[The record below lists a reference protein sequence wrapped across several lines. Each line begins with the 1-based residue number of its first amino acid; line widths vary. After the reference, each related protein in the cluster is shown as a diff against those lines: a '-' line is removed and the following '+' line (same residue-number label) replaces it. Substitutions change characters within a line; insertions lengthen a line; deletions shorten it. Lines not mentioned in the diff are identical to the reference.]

1 MTIAYRLYQTSDAGQ
16 INDLAHRVFNLAPFS
31 GEVWQRMEEH
41 DHLTVVAAEGGK
53 IVGAIP
59 FDLRDFLLRPGLSI
73 RSAFAHM
80 VCVDAAYRSRGIGSG
95 MLELAKEHLPQLC
108 QAMFVYTGVEGKPPY
123 TFYEKNGFVDLHYS
137 RFYSLTNPQAV
148 VSPDVQVSPFDPALI
163 GEDHLN
169 AAYQRAFPLHAGFPV
184 HSPSY
189 WQRAIASIIY
199 VEIPAELW
207 IATLNRGSD
216 LAGYAIF
223 GYIRGHVTVLE
234 LAAGPSE
241 LGLPVKL
248 LQGVIAAA
256 ASRGVSLVNMLAG
269 VHHPALPS
277 LLELGFRPD
286 PRSRAEVVAGL
297 ALRFDLLWEKLTR
310 GKPPFSLDVWTP
322 THAPSFPGPGKP
334 LTLEMKAPTLHR
346 LFLCR
351 EHLSAALQAERIT
364 SPILDL
370 PLETLQS
377 TFQPAPWVFHRLEW
391 I

>member
-1 MTIAYRLYQTSDAGQ
+1 MPIAYRLYRPSDAEQ
-16 INDLAHRVFNLAPFS
+16 VNDLAHRVFHLAPFS
-31 GEVWQRMEEH
+31 GAVWQRMEEH
-41 DHLTVVAAEGGK
+41 DHLTVVAAEGDK
-53 IVGAIP
+53 VIGAIP
-59 FDLRDFLLRPGLSI
+59 FNLRDFLLRPGLSI

-80 VCVDAAYRSRGIGSG
+80 VCVDASYRSRGIGSG
-95 MLELAKEHLPQLC
+95 MMELAKEHLPQLC

-137 RFYSLTNPQAV
+137 RFYSLTHPQAAA
-148 VSPDVQVSPFDPALI
+148 SPDVQVSPFDPALV

-184 HSPSY
+184 HSPGY

-207 IATLNRGSD
+207 IATLARGSD
-216 LAGYAIF
+216 LVGYAIF
-223 GYIRGHVTVLE
+223 GYIRGDVTVLE
-234 LAAGPSE
+234 LAASPSE
-241 LGLPVKL
+241 PGLAVKL
-248 LQGVIAAA
+248 LQAVVAAA
-256 ASRGVSLVNMLAG
+256 VSRGVSLVNMLAG
-269 VHHPALPS
+269 VHHPAVSS
-277 LLELGFRPD
+277 LLELGFQPN
-286 PRSRAEVVAGL
+286 PRSRADVVAGL

-310 GKPPFSLDVWTP
+310 GEPPFSLEIWTP
-322 THAPSFPGPGKP
+322 THTLSFPGPGKP
-334 LTLEMKAPTLHR
+334 FTLEMKESTLHR

-364 SPILDL
+364 SPTLDL

-377 TFQPAPWVFHRLEW
+377 IFQPAPWVFHWLEW